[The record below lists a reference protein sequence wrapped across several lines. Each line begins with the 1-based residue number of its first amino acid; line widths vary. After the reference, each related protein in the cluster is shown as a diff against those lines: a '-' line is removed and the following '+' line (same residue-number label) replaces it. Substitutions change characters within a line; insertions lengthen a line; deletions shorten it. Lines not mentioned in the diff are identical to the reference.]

1 MPVFHTKTIESILD
15 PVAQQVNPFLVKM
28 LSNSLF
34 SDRKNQMASKFQ
46 LEFLCLCILDPV
58 AQQVH
63 KSIQKLHCRVVNVI
77 IFSSSYHVLFVSCFL
92 SIFLNIDL
100 ANLMCMGSYM
110 TDYIKISTNLHDC
123 NIFFPTTKI
132 DDSCTQVSIMQKQ
145 LCMYGSIF
153 LSTFSMNYALSKLE

>member
-1 MPVFHTKTIESILD
+1 MLSNFILWSEKSDGFEIPIGILMPMFHTKTIES
-15 PVAQQVNPFLVKM
+15 
-28 LSNSLF
+28 
-34 SDRKNQMASKFQ
+34 
-46 LEFLCLCILDPV
+46 ILDPV

-77 IFSSSYHVLFVSCFL
+77 IFSSSYHVLCVSCFL

-123 NIFFPTTKI
+123 RIFSNNENRWFMH
-132 DDSCTQVSIMQKQ
+132 SCI
-145 LCMYGSIF
+145 
-153 LSTFSMNYALSKLE
+153 NYAKAIMYVWQHFFTNFFHELCTLQAWIAIVFISSHR